1 MASGAAPLG
10 IIGKYSSTALQSHE
24 KIGGGDSPTYYHEDI
39 LPQLGREENQR
50 DTRVIRRFSL
60 QSAARDLLPRELVA
74 KCMRQVVPRENR
86 LSIDVLYAP
95 AKNAAH
101 FGGLQICKSV
111 WHCPVCSAKISER
124 RREELTQ
131 GLQNWAAETA
141 GTRRTLLVT
150 FTLQHSRSDGLP
162 AVFAAL
168 TKARQ
173 QLVSG
178 RAARAFNDRY
188 QITGMVRSLELT
200 FGDNG
205 WHPHLHVL
213 MFAEAEIPLLAFEQE
228 IKRRWAQ
235 CVAAAGSYASWQH
248 GCDVRFSD
256 ADIAAYVAKFGHEP
270 AWTPA
275 HELTKAVS
283 KMGRRNGRTPM
294 QLLSDYLE
302 GDTRAGL
309 LWLQYAVVMKGQ
321 RQLFWSQGLR
331 ERLGLAEEKT
341 DEEIA
346 VEQEEIAV
354 ILSSLSVGAW
364 RVIIANDA
372 RGELLQVAN
381 SGDAGQVAAFLS
393 RLGIGTVSN

>member
-1 MASGAAPLG
+1 MASGRAPLG
-10 IIGKYSSTALQSHE
+10 IIGKCSSTASQSHKKNGVAE
-24 KIGGGDSPTYYHEDI
+24 NATYIHENV
-39 LPQLGREENQR
+39 LPELGATGKER
-50 DTRVIRRFSL
+50 DERVIRRFSL
-60 QSAARDLLPRELVA
+60 QSAARELLPRELVA
-74 KCMRQVVPRENR
+74 KCMRQVVPRDDR

-131 GLQNWAAETA
+131 GLGNWAAETA

-150 FTLQHSRSDGLP
+150 FTLQHSRDDSLP
-162 AVFAAL
+162 TVFDAL
-168 TKARQ
+168 TKARKL
-173 QLVSG
+173 LVSG
-178 RAARAFNDRY
+178 RGAKAFNERY
-188 QITGMVRSLELT
+188 QISGMVRSLELT
-200 FGDNG
+200 YGDNG

-213 MFAEAEIPLLAFEQE
+213 MFAEAEIPFLPFERE
-228 IKRRWAQ
+228 IKDRWTQ

-256 ADIAAYVAKFGHEP
+256 ADIAAYVAKWGKEP

-294 QLLSDYLE
+294 QLLADYLD
-302 GDTRAGL
+302 GDQRAGL
-309 LWLQYAVVMKGQ
+309 LWLQYAIVFKGQ
-321 RQLFWSQGLR
+321 RQLAWSPGMR

-346 VEQEEIAV
+346 VEQDEIAV
-354 ILSSLSVGAW
+354 VLSSLSVGAW

-372 RGELLQVAN
+372 RGELLEVAN
-381 SGDAGQVAAFLS
+381 SGDPGRVGAFLA
-393 RLGIGTVSN
+393 RLGIGA